1 MVQAGAIPITWLQ
14 FLLELQR
21 DWAREE
27 TSTQV
32 LELAMEHAGTYGV
45 SIDYAPSNKAS
56 APVEEANFV
65 I

>member
-1 MVQAGAIPITWLQ
+1 AGVIPLTWLQ
-14 FLLELQR
+14 FLFELQR

-27 TSTQV
+27 TCAAV

-45 SIDYAPSNKAS
+45 GLEYLSSKMSTSVDD
-56 APVEEANFV
+56 ANFV